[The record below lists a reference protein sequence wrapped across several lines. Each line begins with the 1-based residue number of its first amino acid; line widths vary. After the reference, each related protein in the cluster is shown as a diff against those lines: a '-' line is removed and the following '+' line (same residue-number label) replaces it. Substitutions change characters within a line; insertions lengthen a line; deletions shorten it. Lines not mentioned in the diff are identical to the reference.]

1 MNIYGAGRGPFLG
14 QILAFKH
21 KPLSMILAFRI
32 TKFKIS

>member
-1 MNIYGAGRGPFLG
+1 MEPGEVHLLVK
-14 QILAFKH
+14 ILAFKH